1 MAALCPCCRREQE
14 HNQRRN
20 EHEATHVTIIAPF
33 ATLDHQRSRSA
44 AIPPA
49 VRQHFHPSAGSQT
62 AQQEDRVAGLDGFGY
77 PLLRVRK
84 KLHRHA
90 LTDYVRYFGNPKP
103 FATGLFCRW
112 FKLQY
117 TGIRISWPLCL
128 RSRRGQTA
136 PLRLPLPARI
146 PILYVILSV
155 LVGISVV
162 PMYFYSAQVE
172 AINRDRLKTNERLL
186 QNTVTRSLAD
196 DIAQH
201 EDSLRMALTNLASS
215 VQVASGGDI
224 STNNLSAP
232 ELRALLENF
241 VSSSDDIAYATVLNS
256 EAKGISAGRIAPDA
270 FLQRELERAYSAATE
285 GRVYNGQALT
295 VGSGK
300 NARTV
305 MLVSTPIMYGG
316 RFLGM
321 IGSIVDLQF
330 LIKRLQE
337 VNRGGLTPYVVDSQG
352 RLVAGASP
360 DYATGQDM
368 AKLEIVK
375 NFVDEGGK
383 AQLAATKEFK
393 ISDGK
398 HTIDMLGTYS
408 PVTALD
414 WAVVAQKPRSEAY
427 AGVFEMQR
435 TARLLALLAVLLS
448 IGLSIYVARKIT
460 NPLETLTESSRAI
473 ARGDFS
479 QRVHLKSRTEIGELA
494 DTFNVMSQELEQF
507 VLDLKRA
514 AEENR
519 ALFMGSIQMLA
530 GAVDEKDP
538 YTKGH
543 SDRVTRYSILIA
555 KEMDLPQS
563 FIETVR
569 ISALL
574 HDVGKIGI
582 EDRIL
587 KKPGALTPEEFE
599 IMKTHTTKGAN
610 ILRPVKQLREM
621 LPGIELHHEA
631 LDGRGYPYGLKE
643 DQIPLLAR
651 IIAVAD
657 TFDAVTTNR
666 PYQTAHDPLEALRI
680 INSLIGKRLDAK
692 CVAAL
697 TAVFERGEIRIQ
709 RIAKTQAA
717 SAAAGNPPAQVT
729 PPAASDAIAAID
741 NSRV

>member
-1 MAALCPCCRREQE
+1 
-14 HNQRRN
+14 
-20 EHEATHVTIIAPF
+20 
-33 ATLDHQRSRSA
+33 
-44 AIPPA
+44 
-49 VRQHFHPSAGSQT
+49 
-62 AQQEDRVAGLDGFGY
+62 
-77 PLLRVRK
+77 
-84 KLHRHA
+84 
-90 LTDYVRYFGNPKP
+90 
-103 FATGLFCRW
+103 
-112 FKLQY
+112 
-117 TGIRISWPLCL
+117 
-128 RSRRGQTA
+128 
-136 PLRLPLPARI
+136 
-146 PILYVILSV
+146 
-155 LVGISVV
+155 
-162 PMYFYSAQVE
+162 MYFYSAQVE
-172 AINRDRLKTNERLL
+172 AINRDRLKTNEMLL

-196 DIAQH
+196 DIAQRQ
-201 EDSLRMALTNLASS
+201 ESLRMGLSNLSS
-215 VQVASGGDI
+215 AIQVASGGDI
-224 STNNLSAP
+224 GSNNISAP

-241 VSSSDDIAYATVLNS
+241 VSSSDDTAYATLLNS

-270 FLQRELERAYSAATE
+270 FLQRELERAYSASSE
-285 GRVYNGQALT
+285 GRAYTGQALT

-300 NARTV
+300 ASRTV
-305 MLVSTPIMYGG
+305 VVVSTPMVYGG

-321 IGSIVDLQF
+321 IGGIVDLQF

-337 VNRGGLTPYVVDSQG
+337 VSRGGLTPYVVDSQG

-368 AKLEIVK
+368 TRLEIVK

-383 AQLAATKEFK
+383 AQLAATKEF
-393 ISDGK
+393 
-398 HTIDMLGTYS
+398 TIVEGRNTVEMLGTYS

-414 WAVVAQKPRSEAY
+414 WAVVVQKPQREAY
-427 AGVFEMQR
+427 RGVFEMQH
-435 TARLLALLAVLLS
+435 TARLLALLAVLAS

-479 QRVHLKSRTEIGELA
+479 QRVYLKSRTEIGELA
-494 DTFNVMSQELEQF
+494 ETFNVMSQELEQF

-543 SDRVTRYSILIA
+543 SDRVTRYSVLIA
-555 KEMDLPQS
+555 KEMNQPEH
-563 FIETVR
+563 FIETLR

-587 KKPGALTPEEFE
+587 KKPGALTSEEFE
-599 IMKTHTTKGAN
+599 VMKTHTTKGAN

-631 LDGRGYPYGLKE
+631 LDGRGYPYGLTD
-643 DQIPLLAR
+643 DQIPMLAR
-651 IIAVAD
+651 VIAVAD

-666 PYQTAHDPLEALRI
+666 PYQVAHDPNEALKI
-680 INSLIGKRLDAK
+680 IHSLAGKRLDPQ

-709 RIAKTQAA
+709 RVPKAQAAMAA
-717 SAAAGNPPAQVT
+717 SAAAPQ
-729 PPAASDAIAAID
+729 AAPDVIVSIET
-741 NSRV
+741 SRM